1 VCARAHETTK
11 EILMSAGPDATITAI
26 IQRDWQRPTVNDWVD
41 VLARLPLFAG
51 VPRRRLRKIAELA
64 EFREY
69 EPHSVIV
76 QTGDAPDGFYVV
88 LAGRA
93 KRTGSKSGLLGPGD
107 YFGEMALLD
116 GGVRSA
122 TIVAVTE
129 LQTMRLPRVPFIAL
143 LEREPQ
149 IAIGMLGGLAGRVR
163 GLEQA
168 RVA

>member
-1 VCARAHETTK
+1 
-11 EILMSAGPDATITAI
+11 MSAGPDATITAI
-26 IQRDWQRPTVNDWVD
+26 ITRDWHRPTANDWVD
-41 VLARLPLFAG
+41 VLAALPLFVG
-51 VPRRRLRKIAELA
+51 VGRRRLRKVAELA
-64 EFREY
+64 EFREF

-93 KRTGSKSGLLGPGD
+93 KRAGSTRLLGPGA
-107 YFGEMALLD
+107 YFGELALLD
-116 GGVRSA
+116 GGTRSA
-122 TIVAVTE
+122 TIVAVSD
-129 LQTMRLPRVPFIAL
+129 LQTMRLPRKPFLEL

-149 IAIGMLGGLAGRVR
+149 IAIGMLSGLAGRVR

>member
-1 VCARAHETTK
+1 
-11 EILMSAGPDATITAI
+11 MSAGPDATITAI
-26 IQRDWQRPTVNDWVD
+26 ITRDWHHPTTNDWVD
-41 VLARLPLFAG
+41 VLAGLPLFAG
-51 VPRRRLRKIAELA
+51 VGRRRLRKVAELA
-64 EFREY
+64 EFREF

-93 KRTGSKSGLLGPGD
+93 KRTGSTRLLGPGA
-107 YFGEMALLD
+107 YFGELALLD
-116 GGVRSA
+116 GGTRSA
-122 TIVAVTE
+122 TIVAVSD
-129 LQTMRLPRVPFIAL
+129 LQTMRLPRKPFLEL

-149 IAIGMLGGLAGRVR
+149 IAIGMLSGLAGRVR

>member
-1 VCARAHETTK
+1 MTAA
-11 EILMSAGPDATITAI
+11 PDATIISI
-26 IQRDWQRPTVNDWVD
+26 IQRDWRRPTVNDWVD

-51 VPRRRLRKIAELA
+51 VSRRRLRKVAELA
-64 EFREY
+64 QFREF

-93 KRTGSKSGLLGPGD
+93 KRTGAKALLGPGD

-116 GGVRSA
+116 GGTRSA
-122 TIVAVTE
+122 TIVAVSE
-129 LQTMRLPRVPFIAL
+129 LQTMQLPRAPFLRL

-163 GLEQA
+163 GLEQS

>member
-1 VCARAHETTK
+1 
-11 EILMSAGPDATITAI
+11 MSAGPDATITAI
-26 IQRDWQRPTVNDWVD
+26 ITRDWHRPTANDWVD
-41 VLARLPLFAG
+41 VLAALPLFVG
-51 VPRRRLRKIAELA
+51 VGRRRLRKVAELA
-64 EFREY
+64 EFREF

-93 KRTGSKSGLLGPGD
+93 KRTGSTRLLGPGD
-107 YFGEMALLD
+107 YFGELALLD
-116 GGVRSA
+116 GGTRSA
-122 TIVAVTE
+122 TIVAVSD
-129 LQTMRLPRVPFIAL
+129 LQTMRLPRKPFLEL

-149 IAIGMLGGLAGRVR
+149 IAIGMLSGLAGRVR

>member
-1 VCARAHETTK
+1 MTAAPE
-11 EILMSAGPDATITAI
+11 ATITAI
-26 IQRDWQRPTVNDWVD
+26 IQRDWHRPTVNDWVD
-41 VLARLPLFAG
+41 VLASLPLFAG
-51 VPRRRLRKIAELA
+51 VPRRRLRKVAELA

-76 QTGDAPDGFYVV
+76 QTGDSPDGVYVV
-88 LAGRA
+88 LSGRA
-93 KRTGSKSGLLGPGD
+93 KRAGSRSGLLGPGD

-116 GGVRSA
+116 GGTRSA
-122 TIVAVTE
+122 TIVAVGE
-129 LQTMRLPRVPFIAL
+129 LQTMRLPRDPFIAL